1 MELDPKRLLILRRI
15 ADAGSV
21 AGASRAL
28 GHTPSAVSQQLG
40 RLEREVGV
48 PLVDRTGGRAEL
60 TAAGRLLAGYGDRIG
75 QALQDAARDLR
86 ALGAAAAG
94 PVAIGVPPPA
104 ITFFATTAVHLL
116 ARTHPDL
123 APRLVETGRQEGLRA
138 LRLGELD
145 VLVIEDDRQEP
156 TPLPPGVEASVM
168 FEDAYRLVVPSD
180 WTPPTDP
187 AQLSGRPWIA
197 APAGSPRQLAFRRLA
212 ARHDIVPLVEHTARY
227 RFAVYTMLAARLGAA
242 ILPANAAALIGPA
255 AGTVTTLPVPGA
267 YLVRLLRRTGPWG
280 APPAVRVAAEA
291 LQSALLAAS
300 ERLAA
305 QGLTESEPR
314 VNGHLVDPSEPSAP
328 AGPHAGP
335 PVATP

>member
-60 TAAGRLLAGYGDRIG
+60 TAAGRLLAGHGDRIG

-86 ALGAAAAG
+86 ALGGAAAG

-104 ITFFATTAVHLL
+104 ITFFATTAVHVL

-123 APRLVETGRQEGLRA
+123 APRLVESDRQDGLRA

-145 VLVIEDDRQEP
+145 LLVIEDDQQEP
-156 TPLPPGVEASVM
+156 TPLPNGVEASVM
-168 FEDAYRLVVPSD
+168 VEDAYRLVVPHD
-180 WTPPTDP
+180 WPAPTD
-187 AQLSGRPWIA
+187 AAHLSARPWIG
-197 APAGSPRQLAFRRLA
+197 APAGSPRQLAFQRLA
-212 ARHDIVPLVEHTARY
+212 AQHGIAPSVEHTARY
-227 RFAVYTMLAARLGAA
+227 RFAVYSMLAARLGAA
-242 ILPANAAALIGPA
+242 ILPAHAAALIGPG
-255 AGTVTTLPVPGA
+255 AGTVTTLPVPGT

-280 APPAVRVAAEA
+280 APPAVLAAAEA
-291 LQSALLAAS
+291 LQSALLMAS

-305 QGLTESEPR
+305 QGLTEGEPR
-314 VNGHLVDPSEPSAP
+314 VNGHLVDPSEQAAP
-328 AGPHAGP
+328 DGQGP
-335 PVATP
+335 PTVTP

>member
-1 MELDPKRLLILRRI
+1 MVELDPKRLLILRQI
-15 ADAGSV
+15 ADSGSV

-28 GHTPSAVSQQLG
+28 GHTPSAVSQQLS

-60 TAAGRLLAGYGDRIG
+60 TTAGRLLAGYGDRIG

-86 ALGAAAAG
+86 ALGGAAAG

-123 APRLVETGRQEGLRA
+123 VPRLVETGRQEGLRA

-168 FEDAYRLVVPSD
+168 FEDAYRLVVPAD
-180 WTPPTDP
+180 WPSPADP
-187 AQLSGRPWIA
+187 AQLSGRPWIT
-197 APAGSPRQLAFRRLA
+197 APAGSPRQLAFQRLA
-212 ARHDIVPLVEHTARY
+212 AEHSIVPLVEHTARY

-242 ILPANAAALIGPA
+242 ILPANAAALIGPG
-255 AGTVTTLPVPGA
+255 AGTVTSLPVPGS

-280 APPAVRVAAEA
+280 APPAVRAAGEA
-291 LQSALLAAS
+291 LQSALLTAG

-305 QGLTESEPR
+305 QGLTDGEPR
-314 VNGHLVDPSEPSAP
+314 VSSHLVDPGERTAPGGPSAT
-328 AGPHAGP
+328 
-335 PVATP
+335 PVP